1 MACKM
6 FCKSLAL
13 ISVISLSGAVPYDGC
28 KFNLTDS
35 NGITAEYDLSW
46 FHSEN
51 DVFRVIDAQN
61 QYFEYMFNICGELP
75 PQIFTDD
82 AIIPTACAHPQTD
95 HGPCIKITDEDSV
108 HKCDVYEQTVGKVPS
123 AIQIDTLDPNNTRC
137 YWLGMEVNQ
146 PDHEYNI
153 ELLNPH
159 DAGKGVT
166 FTILNGE
173 WCESVG
179 RNRQLRIELEC
190 PDDSRI
196 EFIPHSAPQFE
207 SFPVQEIDTCVY
219 QLAIQSPNACPNRCV
234 SRLNSEMFAVCAT
247 HGICEADPYGHGRDR
262 YPNGTVRCLCDD
274 GFTGSMCDQPY
285 SEIPTT
291 TTTPTTTVAT
301 GATTSA
307 FDCTKTLKMVK
318 ENVTFEGTFDL
329 CDFVIGEES
338 QYGWYTAHDTPQ
350 YGSDADNYMFYFN
363 IASNVVRPPPDPGCV
378 NYNLTWRQNHDSHI
392 GYCKNIAWKGLANA
406 TCLNGMHG
414 IVPITTMGAAYQ
426 TKEGET
432 NTDECTCWR
441 LHDGVTPPVWEFL
454 DPDDPAKGI
463 QITYVNGDWCPI
475 FGKNR
480 EFKIQFKCANDI
492 QITHG
497 YVDRCSFVLI
507 METYRG
513 CPTECPVNNDQLCSG
528 HGVCDYDWQRG

>member
-1 MACKM
+1 
-6 FCKSLAL
+6 
-13 ISVISLSGAVPYDGC
+13 
-28 KFNLTDS
+28 
-35 NGITAEYDLSW
+35 
-46 FHSEN
+46 
-51 DVFRVIDAQN
+51 
-61 QYFEYMFNICGELP
+61 
-75 PQIFTDD
+75 
-82 AIIPTACAHPQTD
+82 
-95 HGPCIKITDEDSV
+95 
-108 HKCDVYEQTVGKVPS
+108 
-123 AIQIDTLDPNNTRC
+123 
-137 YWLGMEVNQ
+137 
-146 PDHEYNI
+146 
-153 ELLNPH
+153 
-159 DAGKGVT
+159 
-166 FTILNGE
+166 
-173 WCESVG
+173 
-179 RNRQLRIELEC
+179 
-190 PDDSRI
+190 
-196 EFIPHSAPQFE
+196 
-207 SFPVQEIDTCVY
+207 
-219 QLAIQSPNACPNRCV
+219 
-234 SRLNSEMFAVCAT
+234 
-247 HGICEADPYGHGRDR
+247 
-262 YPNGTVRCLCDD
+262 
-274 GFTGSMCDQPY
+274 MCDQPY

-378 NYNLTWRQNHDSHI
+378 NYNLTWRLNHQLHI

-463 QITYVNGDWCPI
+463 QLTYVNGDWCSY

-480 EFKIQFKCANDI
+480 EFKIQFECANEV
-492 QITHG
+492 HNM
-497 YVDRCSFVLI
+497 VDYAQTQTVFEPDGEGCSYELV
-507 METYRG
+507 MKTYRG
-513 CPTECPVNNDQLCSG
+513 CPTECPVNNDELCSG
-528 HGVCDYDWQRG
+528 HGVCDYDWQRGKPKCFCYLGWYGPVCRDVAQPMTTTFNGRHRSPTSVTGESAALLSAVPTNPTTNGSDEIVDTKTKIRG